1 MNQPRRRQLLIAAG
15 SAAVLPHVARA
26 QSTKKMGRV
35 GWLATSAQLSM
46 SLENFRAAMR
56 ERGWIEGEN
65 YSIEVR
71 SGTAAQGAG
80 LATELLKAKVDLI
93 VAPGGL
99 FFTARSVTG
108 DTPLIFG
115 INGDPVVA
123 KIVASYSRPG
133 GNVTGVSS
141 LSAELSG
148 KRLELLKEAAP
159 GLTRFAALANQT
171 HPGVQTEFEAT
182 HAAAKRLGIDVKWFP
197 VYAPAEIPAAFEAMT
212 RENSQALA
220 AIPDNMIN
228 LQAQSGGRFFGFAG
242 DADDLWLGGVRRSRQ
257 SAELWAHPA
266 RVLPSLRALRGQDSE
281 RGETSG
287 PSGRAAHRVRVRRQH
302 ENREGA
308 GPEYPA
314 VAARAG
320 RPSHRVVCGA

>member
-1 MNQPRRRQLLIAAG
+1 
-15 SAAVLPHVARA
+15 
-26 QSTKKMGRV
+26 
-35 GWLATSAQLSM
+35 M

-228 LQAQSGGRFFGFAG
+228 LQAKAVADFSVSRGMPTISGWAEFAEAG
-242 DADDLWLGGVRRSRQ
+242 NLLSYG
-257 SAELWAHPA
+257 PT
-266 RVLPSLRALRGQDSE
+266 LRGFYRHFAHYADKILKGAKPADLPVEQPTVFEFVVNMKTAKALGLNIPRSLLV
-281 RGETSG
+281 
-287 PSGRAAHRVRVRRQH
+287 RADRVI
-302 ENREGA
+302 E
-308 GPEYPA
+308 
-314 VAARAG
+314 
-320 RPSHRVVCGA
+320 

>member
-71 SGTAAQGAG
+71 SGTVAQGAG

-228 LQAQSGGRFFGFAG
+228 LQAKAVADFSVSRGMPTISGWAEFAEAG
-242 DADDLWLGGVRRSRQ
+242 NLLSYG
-257 SAELWAHPA
+257 PT
-266 RVLPSLRALRGQDSE
+266 LRGFYRHFAHYADKILKGAKPADLPVEQPTVFEFVVNMKTAKALGLNIPRSLLV
-281 RGETSG
+281 
-287 PSGRAAHRVRVRRQH
+287 RADRVI
-302 ENREGA
+302 E
-308 GPEYPA
+308 
-314 VAARAG
+314 
-320 RPSHRVVCGA
+320 

>member
-115 INGDPVVA
+115 IDGDPVVA

-228 LQAQSGGRFFGFAG
+228 LQAKAVADFSVSRGMPTISGWAEFAEAG
-242 DADDLWLGGVRRSRQ
+242 NLLSYG
-257 SAELWAHPA
+257 PT
-266 RVLPSLRALRGQDSE
+266 LRGFYRHFAHYADKILKGAKPADLPVEQPTVFEFVVNMKTAKALGLNIPRSLLV
-281 RGETSG
+281 
-287 PSGRAAHRVRVRRQH
+287 RADRVI
-302 ENREGA
+302 E
-308 GPEYPA
+308 
-314 VAARAG
+314 
-320 RPSHRVVCGA
+320 

>member
-1 MNQPRRRQLLIAAG
+1 VNQPRRRQLLIAAG

-228 LQAQSGGRFFGFAG
+228 LQAKAVADFSVSRGMPTISGWAEFAEAG
-242 DADDLWLGGVRRSRQ
+242 NLLSYG
-257 SAELWAHPA
+257 PT
-266 RVLPSLRALRGQDSE
+266 LRGFYRHFAHYADKILKGAKPADLPVEQPTVFEFVVNMKTAKALGLNIPRSLLV
-281 RGETSG
+281 
-287 PSGRAAHRVRVRRQH
+287 RADRVI
-302 ENREGA
+302 E
-308 GPEYPA
+308 
-314 VAARAG
+314 
-320 RPSHRVVCGA
+320 

>member
-1 MNQPRRRQLLIAAG
+1 MLPRIAK
-15 SAAVLPHVARA
+15 A

-35 GWLATSAQLSM
+35 GWLAPAAQLPLG
-46 SLENFRAAMR
+46 LENFRAAMR

-71 SGTAAQGAG
+71 SGTSAQGAE

-99 FFTARSVTG
+99 FFTARGVTG

-141 LSAELSG
+141 LSAQLSG

-159 GLTRFAALANQT
+159 SLTRFAALANQT

-182 HAAAKRLGIDVKWFP
+182 HAAAQRLGITVKWFP
-197 VYAPAEIPAAFEAMT
+197 VYKPSDFEPAFEAMT

-228 LQAQSGGRFFGFAG
+228 LQAKAVADFAISRGVPTISGWAEFAEAG
-242 DADDLWLGGVRRSRQ
+242 NLLSY
-257 SAELWAHPA
+257 
-266 RVLPSLRALRGQDSE
+266 
-281 RGETSG
+281 G
-287 PSGRAAHRVRVRRQH
+287 PSYRGFYRHFAAYADKILKGAKPADLPVEQPTVFEFVVNMKTAKALGLKIPQSVLVRADRII
-302 ENREGA
+302 E
-308 GPEYPA
+308 
-314 VAARAG
+314 
-320 RPSHRVVCGA
+320 